1 MYINMQILTVS
12 AHAITKKLIP
22 ESSYMAFHAATKV
35 SQKLLIRT
43 VDTYVLV
50 RAIAYFGRLG
60 VHGLC
65 IAALW

>member
-12 AHAITKKLIP
+12 AHAVTKKLIP
-22 ESSYMAFHAATKV
+22 ESSYIPFHDATKV

-43 VDTYVLV
+43 VYTCVLV
-50 RAIAYFGRLG
+50 LAIAYFGRLG
-60 VHGLC
+60 AQGLC